1 MFQDKIYVPHR
12 DQAFLYTLTSLT
24 QYETDISLAYHHDL
38 NSEYDTGIIYCSDP
52 WDFITKTQCQSDPD
66 NHSYNE
72 AITGPHAIEYKIE
85 MHKDIVYLI
94 KQYIWCIITRNTLQ
108 KLTNVKSPVLPRTWA
123 SKLKRIPGGYP

>member
-52 WDFITKTQCQSDPD
+52 RAFIDKTWRKSNTENP
-66 NHSYNE
+66 SYDK
-72 AITGPHAIEYKIE
+72 AMIGPHAREYKIA
-85 MHKDIVYLI
+85 I
-94 KQYIWCIITRNTLQ
+94 Q
-108 KLTNVKSPVLPRTWA
+108 K
-123 SKLKRIPGGYP
+123 